1 MSTTLCFDFGN
12 TRKKVAVFNNAEIDK
27 VIVLED
33 DSAERIQSLIDTYRP
48 AKSIL
53 SSVVEHDPAMET
65 LLAKHTK
72 YHKLSHLTK
81 VAFTTPVGKP
91 ETIGADRLALTAAAV
106 HFYPGTNK
114 LVIGMGTCVTYNFIN
129 KYNEF
134 VGGAISP
141 GMEMRLK
148 AMHQFTAKLPLVEA
162 DSNVPLIGYDT
173 NTNLLTGVVLGLAM
187 EIDGFV
193 DAYKQKFRNFNV
205 VLTGGDLVHLAS
217 HLKNKI
223 FADPDL
229 IFKGLYAI
237 SEVNNP

>member
-1 MSTTLCFDFGN
+1 MSGTLCFDFGN
-12 TRKKVAVFNNAEIDK
+12 TRMKAAVFNGREIK
-27 VIVLED
+27 EVIILND
-33 DSAERIQSLIDTYRP
+33 DSNETVEALISKYRP
-48 AKSIL
+48 DKSIL
-53 SSVVEHDPAMET
+53 SSVIDHNPAMET
-65 LLAKHTK
+65 LLAKAGK
-72 YHKLSHLTK
+72 FHKLSHLTK
-81 VAFTTPVGKP
+81 LAFTTPVGKP
-91 ETIGADRLALTAAAV
+91 ETIGADRLALAAAAV
-106 HFYPGTNK
+106 HFYPGKHN

-148 AMHQFTAKLPLVEA
+148 AMHQFTARLPLVKA

-173 NTNLLTGVVLGLAM
+173 NTNLLAGAVLGLAREM
-187 EIDGFV
+187 DGFIE
-193 DAYKQKFRNFNV
+193 AYAEKFGNFNS
-205 VLTGGDLVHLAS
+205 VLTGGDLVHLAC